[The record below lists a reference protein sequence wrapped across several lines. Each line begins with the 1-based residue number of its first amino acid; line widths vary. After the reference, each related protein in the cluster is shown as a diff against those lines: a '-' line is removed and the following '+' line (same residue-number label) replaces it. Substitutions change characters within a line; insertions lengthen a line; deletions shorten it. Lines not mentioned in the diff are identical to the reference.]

1 MRPTLLRRLAD
12 AGKEASRDLPP
23 LLANNPYQA
32 RKVWPPDFT
41 RLSPQQQLRFEK
53 KYKRRLYLSH
63 YNPRWDKGVKMLQL
77 GTIAG
82 AFSFFFFLFLRPA
95 IRFMMEMVQTHIYIH
110 ISANTLPGMGGG
122 SQLSWVGYYFT
133 PSSNGGVRGTS
144 RTKR

>member
-77 GTIAG
+77 GTIAALMG
-82 AFSFFFFLFLRPA
+82 WLLFYAEFEWWGERYKPYEE
-95 IRFMMEMVQTHIYIH
+95 IVQKAVNLFGVMDPEKRYERRKD
-110 ISANTLPGMGGG
+110 APRLP
-122 SQLSWVGYYFT
+122 SDDD
-133 PSSNGGVRGTS
+133 SNP
-144 RTKR
+144 